1 MSHDRHFLDI
11 LAERVLEIRNGK
23 LYDYPGN
30 YSWFLEKR
38 EELLETEHQNL
49 NLNLNIKNNSRND
62 KLIERQERQ
71 RILNETRGLRKN
83 ISELESKINKL
94 ESGQAQIDLDLCSP
108 EVLSNSQKVQELMQQ
123 RNFNAKELEQA
134 YADWENLNY
143 ELENY
148 K

>member
-1 MSHDRHFLDI
+1 
-11 LAERVLEIRNGK
+11 
-23 LYDYPGN
+23 
-30 YSWFLEKR
+30 
-38 EELLETEHQNL
+38 
-49 NLNLNIKNNSRND
+49 
-62 KLIERQERQ
+62 
-71 RILNETRGLRKN
+71 LNETRGLRKN